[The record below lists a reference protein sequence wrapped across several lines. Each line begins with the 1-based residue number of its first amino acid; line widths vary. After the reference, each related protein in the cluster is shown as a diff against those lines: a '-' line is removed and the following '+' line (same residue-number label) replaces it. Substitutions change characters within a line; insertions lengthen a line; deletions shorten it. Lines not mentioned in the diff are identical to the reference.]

1 MRLLTDSEETGLLD
15 LLVPGFG
22 RLRGTEAD
30 REFAKWVHSGGKV
43 LPGLVT
49 RRAAERKMFLQG
61 GAADIAALLLGVMM
75 AGSAVL
81 VAMLFV
87 L

>member
-30 REFAKWVHSGGKV
+30 RVRRRCVRMILTGKRQWIFTSGE
-43 LPGLVT
+43 
-49 RRAAERKMFLQG
+49 ADG
-61 GAADIAALLLGVMM
+61 G
-75 AGSAVL
+75 
-81 VAMLFV
+81 
-87 L
+87 